1 MVQVDGQDGARAEP
15 LRYKI
20 VHANPDANYEA
31 WWAAGAALVRE
42 LSTEPLARR
51 VSFANSRSFAATP
64 RHAAGAAPV
73 AFANSRSHA
82 NSGFFSLPK
91 SPMAWNC
98 MEPPS

>member
-31 WWAAGAALVRE
+31 RWAAGAALVRE

-51 VSFANSRSFAATP
+51 FVRELSFVRGCTTTC
-64 RHAAGAAPV
+64 RWRGAGCVRELSLA
-73 AFANSRSHA
+73 RELWI
-82 NSGFFSLPK
+82 FFGIYWKLSQTIR
-91 SPMAWNC
+91 N
-98 MEPPS
+98 